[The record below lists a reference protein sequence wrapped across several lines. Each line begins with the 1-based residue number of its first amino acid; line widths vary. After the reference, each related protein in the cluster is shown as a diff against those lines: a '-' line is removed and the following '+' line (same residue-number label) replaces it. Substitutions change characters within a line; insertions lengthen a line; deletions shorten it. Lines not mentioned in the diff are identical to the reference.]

1 MNRKWL
7 YRTDITLRC
16 LFLLT
21 LLSGLSM
28 HAVGHGCGSKGIGY
42 GQLCICC
49 VPGRFLYFVGYI

>member
-1 MNRKWL
+1 MNRNWL

-28 HAVGHGCGSKGIGY
+28 HAVGHGCDSKGIGY

-49 VPGRFLYFVGYI
+49 VPGRF